1 MSEKIITT
9 GDNNPESER
18 VPSAFV
24 IDKRNGG
31 PNGTKYELDFCRE
44 SVRFAESRG
53 FKLDEITDYP
63 QTAIPNLFYYAFRM
77 HHKKVSRDFTDRFLE
92 ESGGLSEKMIVRLM
106 SLYAQARSSNVI
118 RDDED
123 SEKNSV
129 MGEEL

>member
-9 GDNNPESER
+9 GDNNRENDR

-24 IDKRNGG
+24 VDKRSGI
-31 PNGTKYELDFCRE
+31 KYELDFCRE

-92 ESGGLSEKMIVRLM
+92 EGGGLSEKMIVRLM